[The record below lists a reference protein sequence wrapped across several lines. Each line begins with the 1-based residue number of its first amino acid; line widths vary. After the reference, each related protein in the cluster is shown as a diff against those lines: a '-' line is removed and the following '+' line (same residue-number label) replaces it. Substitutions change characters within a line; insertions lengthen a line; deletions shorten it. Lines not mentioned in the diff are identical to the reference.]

1 MEGEGILG
9 GCKVK
14 REVLEI
20 IKKEFHRKVIT
31 IAVFE
36 ENQQSEEPGALEQ
49 AKHRNMEEGNRKI
62 VNGCISQSH
71 EKNQHGE
78 QSW

>member
-14 REVLEI
+14 KEVLEM

-36 ENQQSEEPGALEQ
+36 ENQQSEEPRTITIESKVDELYLDYAEKEL
-49 AKHRNMEEGNRKI
+49 KHPG
-62 VNGCISQSH
+62 V
-71 EKNQHGE
+71 
-78 QSW
+78 

>member
-1 MEGEGILG
+1 MGGEGILG

-14 REVLEI
+14 KEVLEM

-36 ENQQSEEPGALEQ
+36 ENQQSEEPGTLEQ

-71 EKNQHGE
+71 ENNHHRE
-78 QSW
+78 QS

>member
-14 REVLEI
+14 KEVLEM
-20 IKKEFHRKVIT
+20 IKKEFHGKVIT

-36 ENQQSEEPGALEQ
+36 ENQQSEEPGTLEQ

-71 EKNQHGE
+71 ENNHHRE
-78 QSW
+78 QS